1 MKNPFT
7 PITLFLVLLAVPVLP
22 AAEKKT
28 APPATATSPSLTGRY
43 AGKWK
48 GDVEGAG
55 DLRLSLTQEGGKW
68 VLDAVFTFEGS
79 DVPTTT
85 KSVEVNGS
93 AVTFVFSWKVQDV
106 PGQSTV
112 TGELSG
118 DTLKGKYETTG
129 ADGSS
134 TGTWNV
140 TRS

>member
-1 MKNPFT
+1 MKNSFT
-7 PITLFLVLLAVPVLP
+7 PITLALVLLSVPMLP

-28 APPATATSPSLTGRY
+28 ASPAAATSPALAGRY

-48 GDVEGAG
+48 GDAEGAG
-55 DLRLSLTQEGGKW
+55 DLRFNLKQEGAKW
-68 VLDAVFTFEGS
+68 VLEAVFTFEGS

-106 PGQSTV
+106 PGQSTL

-134 TGTWNV
+134 TGTWSV
-140 TRS
+140 TRA